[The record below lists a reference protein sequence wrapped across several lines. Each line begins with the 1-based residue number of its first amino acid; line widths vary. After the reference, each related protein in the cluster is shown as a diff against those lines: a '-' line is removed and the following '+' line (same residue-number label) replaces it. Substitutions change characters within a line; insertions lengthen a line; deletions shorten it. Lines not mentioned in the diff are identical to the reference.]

1 MHVLHEERSWP
12 KAQEVYLANY
22 LMTLAAVTDI
32 SRHPEIFTLP
42 SADELS
48 QSSTLE

>member
-1 MHVLHEERSWP
+1 MHVLHEEKRCP
-12 KAQEVYLANY
+12 KSQDVYLANY

-32 SRHPEIFTLP
+32 SQHPEIFTLP

-48 QSSTLE
+48 QSPTRE